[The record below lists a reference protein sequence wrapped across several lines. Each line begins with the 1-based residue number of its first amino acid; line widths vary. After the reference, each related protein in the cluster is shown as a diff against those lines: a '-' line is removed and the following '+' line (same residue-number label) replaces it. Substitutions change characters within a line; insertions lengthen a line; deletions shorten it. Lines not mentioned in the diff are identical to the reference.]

1 MKVVHKNS
9 QDKFYLL
16 APNYIKLN
24 SIYGY
29 LVGMNK
35 KVFFIYESNEEL
47 FSDDVTDDFEIIS
60 L

>member
-1 MKVVHKNS
+1 MKVQHKLGL
-9 QDKFYLL
+9 DEYYLF
-16 APNYIKLN
+16 APNYIKYN

-35 KVFFIYESNEEL
+35 MVFFIYESNGEL
-47 FSDDVTDDFEIIS
+47 FSDDVTNDFII